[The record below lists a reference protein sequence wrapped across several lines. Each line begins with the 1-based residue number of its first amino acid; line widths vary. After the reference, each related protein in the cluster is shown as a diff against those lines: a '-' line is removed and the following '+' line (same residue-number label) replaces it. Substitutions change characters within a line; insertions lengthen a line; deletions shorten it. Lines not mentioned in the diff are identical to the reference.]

1 MTEERGPDPR
11 QSPSEE
17 EAKALASSTRIR
29 ILRLCLREQ
38 LTNKEIATRL
48 GANPATVLFHVR
60 KLVATGFLEAQQ
72 ARSGPS
78 GAYEVPYLAT
88 GKMARLNL
96 DTRDMGLRGAMVS
109 AFVSEVGQVPESA
122 EVAMSRR
129 GVRLTKAA
137 HDRFLDR
144 VTELLDEFSAGDP
157 GESGEGGEPGESGE
171 SGEAGEAGTRY
182 SIFLAVHPEAAAGNP
197 EGKSGDSAD
206 STTETG
212 SSTNTTDS
220 NNTNTDSSNRDTDS
234 NTGPNTGI

>member
-1 MTEERGPDPR
+1 MTEERGRDLR
-11 QSPSEE
+11 QSPTEE

-29 ILRLCLREQ
+29 ILRLCLGEQ

-60 KLVATGFLEAQQ
+60 KLVATGFLEAQD
-72 ARSGPS
+72 ARPGPS

-96 DTRDMGLRGAMVS
+96 DTRDVGLRGAMIN

-129 GVRLTKAA
+129 GVRLTKAE

-144 VTELLDEFSAGDP
+144 VTELLDEFSDGEP
-157 GESGEGGEPGESGE
+157 GEPGEAREPGESGE
-171 SGEAGEAGTRY
+171 SGESEEAGTRY
-182 SIFLAVHPEAAAGNP
+182 SIFLAVHPEAAAVNP
-197 EGKSGDSAD
+197 AAKSEDGA
-206 STTETG
+206 G
-212 SSTNTTDS
+212 S
-220 NNTNTDSSNRDTDS
+220 DT
-234 NTGPNTGI
+234 